1 MSFAKAVSFC
11 LCVLAGFSSGNPQD
25 RGGNKPVD
33 PTGMES
39 VGSLLL
45 KTDISCI
52 LRTWRLKGILGCLRD
67 GVPRVCL
74 WIENAYP
81 CGIVEVVRK
90 AGRTQILEAVPAL
103 AGLEALRLFG
113 STSSHTADSGSGT
126 ALQFAESRIFT
137 FIPPFVDDFIGIPIA
152 KPRGPLFEIDYVSE
166 LDGFGWRTGLSD
178 LLTDPA
184 TFLKS
189 ALPSCAALPDPI
201 RCAGVWGP
209 WSPRIGFAN
218 HPSEVVGS
226 ALLGLRAGR
235 VAERPIG
242 RVVLSRY
249 PFEPRTGHYL
259 QVIQPRLRS
268 CVPIGTPF
276 IRPLEAGALSLAGS
290 YLFIHFGI
298 FEECKGCIPTRL
310 AGPRIPVGGK

>member
-1 MSFAKAVSFC
+1 MTFAKAVSLA
-11 LCVLAGFSSGNPQD
+11 LCFLAGLGGRPMQD
-25 RGGNKPVD
+25 RGKP
-33 PTGMES
+33 GQSAGLES
-39 VGSLLL
+39 VATLLV

-52 LRTWRLKGILGCLRD
+52 LRTWRLKGILGCVRD

-81 CGIVEVVRK
+81 CGIVEVVRR

-103 AGLEALRLFG
+103 AGFEALPLFG
-113 STSSHTADSGSGT
+113 YTSSHTADSGSGT
-126 ALQFAESRIFT
+126 ALQFAEARIFT

-152 KPRGPLFEIDYVSE
+152 KPRGPLFEFDYASE

-184 TFLKS
+184 TILKS
-189 ALPSCAALPDPI
+189 TLPSCAALPDPI
-201 RCAGVWGP
+201 RCAGAWGS
-209 WSPRIGFAN
+209 WSPRIGFVS

-235 VAERPIG
+235 VAERPLG

-249 PFEPRTGHYL
+249 SFEPRTGHYL
-259 QVIQPRLRS
+259 QLIQPRLRS

-276 IRPLEAGALSLAGS
+276 IRPLEAGALSLSGS

-298 FEECKGCIPTRL
+298 FEECKGCVPTRL
-310 AGPRIPVGGK
+310 AGPRIPTGN